1 MVKKRQEIIP
11 RPKSSFIKV
20 RCIKCT
26 FEQITFDHATTIV
39 RCKNC
44 NEILLIPTGGKAIIK
59 GEIVA
64 KYG

>member
-1 MVKKRQEIIP
+1 MVKKRHEIIP

-20 RCIKCT
+20 RCPKCT
-26 FEQITFDHATTIV
+26 FEQITFDYATIIV
-39 RCKNC
+39 RCRNC
-44 NEILLIPTGGKAIIK
+44 NEVLLIPTGGKAKIK